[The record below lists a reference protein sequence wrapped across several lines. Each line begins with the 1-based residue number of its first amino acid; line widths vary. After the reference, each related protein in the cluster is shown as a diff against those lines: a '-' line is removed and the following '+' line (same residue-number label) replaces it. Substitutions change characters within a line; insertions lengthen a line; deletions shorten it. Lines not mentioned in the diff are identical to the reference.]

1 MVTRERMDTQRRSVS
16 EGEGVPAFPGSFGR
30 CFACIYF
37 DTVKISCLLR
47 DTVTPQKATWTAT
60 SALPAGSGHVITQ
73 RLLASS
79 GPCPQQV
86 VPAKPEDSEPG
97 SHQTLPPTWSW
108 GSLKNWENGREVES
122 VHHMCLQKG
131 PKKMSEVKKQKH
143 STRDIISGWQ
153 QQKEPRSP
161 PASFRNHRTVN
172 PSDERLVWRQGK
184 DGTRRTVTVPTQGAE
199 RQALPPA
206 WRTGIPECPVCQL
219 HSRAPLLPCPDGAKA
234 AVMTSRSAKSKH
246 SPHFFHGQVLTPNCQ
261 HRPPNNPNGK
271 LPFPRK

>member
-1 MVTRERMDTQRRSVS
+1 MLTKLQGFQE
-16 EGEGVPAFPGSFGR
+16 EHGNKGENGHTEKKHLGGRKGVPAIPGPFGR

-131 PKKMSEVKKQKH
+131 PKKMSKVKKQKN

-153 QQKEPRSP
+153 QQKGELCNP
-161 PASFRNHRTVN
+161 PASFRNHRTVQ
-172 PSDERLVWRQGK
+172 SL
-184 DGTRRTVTVPTQGAE
+184 
-199 RQALPPA
+199 
-206 WRTGIPECPVCQL
+206 
-219 HSRAPLLPCPDGAKA
+219 
-234 AVMTSRSAKSKH
+234 
-246 SPHFFHGQVLTPNCQ
+246 
-261 HRPPNNPNGK
+261 
-271 LPFPRK
+271 